1 MAHRR
6 NILNKN
12 KQNRIMATT
21 RILAT
26 NVSFFL
32 GAVLVGCVK
41 SMDITVT
48 KTKIATKCQGSGGI
62 NTAIPGNAEYSWS
75 CDGIE
80 TVYTSGELSSNVSV
94 NSFWDGCNAGT
105 EVTIVYGGT
114 VADDDVE
121 TLVGHVSTVSKKGQV
136 DGESTYTASG
146 WGNSYARTVVA

>member
-1 MAHRR
+1 MAG
-6 NILNKN
+6 
-12 KQNRIMATT
+12 TT

-26 NVSFFL
+26 NVSFFR

-48 KTKIATKCQGSGGI
+48 KTKIGTKCQGSGGI
-62 NTAIPGNAEYSWS
+62 NTAIPGNSEYSWS

-80 TVYTSGELSSNVSV
+80 KVYSTGELSTNVSV
-94 NSFWDGCNAGT
+94 NSFWDDCDDGT
-105 EVTIVYGGT
+105 EITIVYGGT
-114 VADDDVE
+114 VAADDVE
-121 TLVGHVSTVSKKGQV
+121 TLVGYVSTVSKKGQV

>member
-1 MAHRR
+1 MAG
-6 NILNKN
+6 
-12 KQNRIMATT
+12 TT

-26 NVSFFL
+26 NVSFFR

-48 KTKIATKCQGSGGI
+48 KTKIGTKCQGSGGI
-62 NTAIPGNAEYSWS
+62 NTAIPGNSEYSWS

-80 TVYTSGELSSNVSV
+80 KVYSTGELSTNVSV
-94 NSFWDGCNAGT
+94 NSFWDDCDDGT
-105 EVTIVYGGT
+105 EITIVYGG
-114 VADDDVE
+114 
-121 TLVGHVSTVSKKGQV
+121 STVSKKGQV